1 MESIQSVGAYE
12 QTAKVRE
19 NSDQQKID
27 QLILGGPN
35 SVNTNTAVAD
45 NNDDDGLRPSDVF
58 EASPVEQASQPPVI
72 APPVG
77 AAIVQNGDDVVVP
90 IDGRGAAVAL
100 QEHLKGLLD
109 KGDKAQFAAT
119 AQALGVTDI
128 AEFERAVEQGFALQT
143 FGQVDSSRLT
153 FTDQNFNEVSPEDL
167 PAVARAQLVIQP
179 SAAVPIDPEVEAPEA
194 ISINPNLKLQ
204 DNLETPI
211 LENPVKQQE
220 QIQANPVLAQQT
232 DAAPSLG

>member
-19 NSDQQKID
+19 NSDQQNID
-27 QLILGGPN
+27 QLILARPGQVNPN
-35 SVNTNTAVAD
+35 QAVAE
-45 NNDDDGLRPSDVF
+45 DDGEGLRPSDVF
-58 EASPVEQASQPPVI
+58 EASPAEKVPQAAVS

-77 AAIVQNGDDVVVP
+77 AAIAQNGDDVVVP

-109 KGDKAQFAAT
+109 GGNKAQFAAT
-119 AQALGVTDI
+119 AQALGVTDL
-128 AEFERAVEQGFALQT
+128 AEFERAVNQGAALQT
-143 FGQVDSSRLT
+143 FAQVDSSRLS
-153 FTDQNFNEVSPEDL
+153 FTDQNFNEVSPENL

-179 SAAVPIDPEVEAPEA
+179 SAAAPIAPEVEAPEA

-204 DNLETPI
+204 NDLKTPI
-211 LENPVKQQE
+211 LENPVKQQD
-220 QIQANPVLAQQT
+220 QIQTNPILAQQT